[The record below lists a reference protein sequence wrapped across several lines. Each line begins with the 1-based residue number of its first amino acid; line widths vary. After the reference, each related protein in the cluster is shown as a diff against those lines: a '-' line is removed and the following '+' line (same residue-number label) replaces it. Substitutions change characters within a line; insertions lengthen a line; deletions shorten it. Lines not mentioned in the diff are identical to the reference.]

1 MVFKRRV
8 INSGVRV
15 GELVIMGSRLNLVG
29 VVFVFGAL
37 AACAPKPAPIPPP
50 PRVVVAPTPPARPLP
65 PAGAATTMLVPTLG
79 IDGIRKTPN
88 RGISRDESIWHF
100 RSAINVAALNCQGP
114 VWNTIADNYN
124 RYITVHKTRLKT
136 ASKTVDGEYKLRYP
150 AENGLRVRDTK
161 MTDLYNY
168 FSLPTVKQEY
178 CDAALAKSTEV
189 LAIPSAAL
197 PEYSI
202 GALGDIDG
210 IFIRFFDAY
219 ARYEVALAD
228 WNQKYAPKPAF
239 VADPKSPVV
248 FTPGT

>member
-1 MVFKRRV
+1 
-8 INSGVRV
+8 
-15 GELVIMGSRLNLVG
+15 MGSRLNLVG
-29 VVFVFGAL
+29 MVVIFSVVG
-37 AACAPKPAPIPPP
+37 ACAPKPVPIPPP
-50 PRVVVAPTPPARPLP
+50 PRIVIAPALPPAKPLP
-65 PAGAATTMLVPTLG
+65 PAGAAATMMVPMLG
-79 IDGIRKTPN
+79 LDGVRVTPN

-114 VWNTIADNYN
+114 VWNAVADNYN
-124 RYITVHKTRLKT
+124 RFIIVHKTRLRT
-136 ASKTVDGEYKLRYP
+136 ASKIVDAEYRVRYP
-150 AENGLRVRDTK
+150 TENGLRVRDTK

-168 FSLPTVKQEY
+168 FSLPTIKQEY

-189 LAIPSAAL
+189 LAIPSTAL

-228 WNQKYAPKPAF
+228 WNQKYAPPTTFARDPLAPATL
-239 VADPKSPVV
+239 
-248 FTPGT
+248 TPGT